1 MRNLNWL
8 ATFFNIGRRTA
19 LFGRNRNLFGMRRRN
34 RTRASLWLSVLGLT
48 VSGLIY
54 GLVRQTNMEEQNMF
68 QPIRRMFDT
77 NTDRV
82 NEFNPSSM
90 QSANVAFSEEISPE
104 PNNK

>member
-8 ATFFNIGRRTA
+8 AAFFNIGRRTA
-19 LFGRNRNLFGMRRRN
+19 LFGRNRNLFGMRRSN
-34 RTRASLWLSVLGLT
+34 GTRTSMWLSILGLA

-54 GLVRQTNMEEQNMF
+54 GLVRQNDMREQNMF

-77 NTDRV
+77 NQDRFDD
-82 NEFNPSSM
+82 FNPSSM

-104 PNNK
+104 TEK